1 MTEADILS
9 DRIAIIDHGKIV
21 ALDTPKGLKRMLK
34 QSDDEILDI
43 EIPNMT
49 SNLVTEL
56 EAFDCV
62 QKVLSRSSEEIRI
75 IMNCDNPVAFITD
88 FLSKHSLNIRADA
101 PMKYALQI
109 AFKDLKYFFRSRI
122 AIFAF
127 LIMPIFMMLMT
138 GYIFPKMQSG
148 ANVKVAVYS
157 LDSGFRKMMENKKT
171 ENFIFV
177 DSEEELKQFLL
188 DEKADVAMVIPEGFL
203 SAMLKKQEIKV
214 RLIPSPSNPQ
224 MAMAAAQ
231 GITASI
237 GGSIGNMN
245 DKFTL
250 EMENPGGGEF
260 NYYSFMAPGIM
271 AMVAIMSV
279 VNGLAAA
286 ITTEKERG
294 TLDGIL
300 TTPIPRYSIVLGKT
314 LAQGI
319 RGILQAII
327 ILLIAVFLFGATV
340 QGSILLAL
348 FVLVLGIMSFIGVG
362 IIITAGAPDQET
374 SQMILTTLMFPM
386 MFLSGVFFPVNQM
399 PSFMQSISKFFPLT
413 YAAEALRKV
422 MVLGGTF
429 QNISGDVIILL
440 IFSVITFSLA
450 VPLFGK
456 LTTT

>member
-1 MTEADILS
+1 
-9 DRIAIIDHGKIV
+9 
-21 ALDTPKGLKRMLK
+21 
-34 QSDDEILDI
+34 
-43 EIPNMT
+43 
-49 SNLVTEL
+49 
-56 EAFDCV
+56 
-62 QKVLSRSSEEIRI
+62 
-75 IMNCDNPVAFITD
+75 
-88 FLSKHSLNIRADA
+88 
-101 PMKYALQI
+101 MKYALLI
-109 AFKDLKYFFRSRI
+109 AIKDLKYFFRSRI

-138 GYIFPKMQSG
+138 GYIFPKIQAG
-148 ANVKVAVYS
+148 TNVKVVIYS
-157 LDSGFRKMMENKKT
+157 QDSGFRKLMESKGLD
-171 ENFIFV
+171 NFFFV
-177 DSEEELKQFLL
+177 DSEEELRQALL

-203 SAMLKKQEIKV
+203 SAMLRKEEIKV

-224 MAMAAAQ
+224 IAMAAAQ
-231 GITASI
+231 GITTSIGSSMGSI
-237 GGSIGNMN
+237 GG
-245 DKFTL
+245 KFTL

-300 TTPIPRYSIVLGKT
+300 TTPIPRYSVVLGKT
-314 LAQGI
+314 LAQSI

-327 ILLIAVFLFGATV
+327 ILLIAILLFGATV

-362 IIITAGAPDQET
+362 IIVTASAPDQET
-374 SQMILTTLMFPM
+374 SQMMLTTLMFPM

-399 PSFMQSISKFFPLT
+399 PSFMQSLSKFFPLT
-413 YAAEALRKV
+413 YAADALRKV
-422 MVLGGTF
+422 MILGGTLS
-429 QNISGDVIILL
+429 NISGDVIVLL
-440 IFSVITFSLA
+440 IFSVITLSLA

>member
-1 MTEADILS
+1 
-9 DRIAIIDHGKIV
+9 
-21 ALDTPKGLKRMLK
+21 
-34 QSDDEILDI
+34 
-43 EIPNMT
+43 
-49 SNLVTEL
+49 
-56 EAFDCV
+56 
-62 QKVLSRSSEEIRI
+62 
-75 IMNCDNPVAFITD
+75 
-88 FLSKHSLNIRADA
+88 
-101 PMKYALQI
+101 MKYALQI